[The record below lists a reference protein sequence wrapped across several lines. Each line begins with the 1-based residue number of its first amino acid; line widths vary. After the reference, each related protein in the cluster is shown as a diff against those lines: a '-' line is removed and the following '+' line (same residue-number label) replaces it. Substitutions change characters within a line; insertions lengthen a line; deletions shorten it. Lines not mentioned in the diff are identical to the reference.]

1 MTLSTKLPYFHII
14 LSLYVVTQIIILQHI
29 ISKLLFHV
37 LYQIAVTITILFFKC
52 VLIKKW
58 TISPLFYPLTD
69 KYRFKKNKK
78 KTKTLLYNKIK
89 IIHSGF
95 YSSHFFTGF
104 ILTLSP
110 YKVCLV
116 SSQTQP
122 SFRRRSFI
130 IPRQVCHFSPLSKN
144 TMEEVGRSERLLKNC
159 RNNVNELGE
168 AKNTAQRV
176 NTIKDYRREDADKAL
191 LTFK

>member
-1 MTLSTKLPYFHII
+1 MCFNKKVDNKSTFLSFNW
-14 LSLYVVTQIIILQHI
+14 QIQ
-29 ISKLLFHV
+29 
-37 LYQIAVTITILFFKC
+37 
-52 VLIKKW
+52 IKK
-58 TISPLFYPLTD
+58 
-69 KYRFKKNKK
+69 KQK